1 MNEKF
6 NKIIKEIKGCYPFK
20 LPLLESSDDDFDYLI
35 SFTKINR
42 YRLTSE
48 EEIELK
54 ALFFQEGI
62 LKTK

>member
-6 NKIIKEIKGCYPFK
+6 CKIIKEIKGRYPFK
-20 LPLLESSDDDFDYLI
+20 LPILESSDDDFDYLI
-35 SFTKINR
+35 SFTKIQ
-42 YRLTSE
+42 LTNE

-54 ALFFQEGI
+54 ALFFQEGL